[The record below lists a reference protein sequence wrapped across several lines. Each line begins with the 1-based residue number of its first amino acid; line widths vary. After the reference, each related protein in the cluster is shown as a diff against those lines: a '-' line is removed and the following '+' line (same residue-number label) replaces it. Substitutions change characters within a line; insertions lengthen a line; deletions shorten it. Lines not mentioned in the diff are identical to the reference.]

1 MRSLVTV
8 VYRLLLKN
16 WWWVVRERQGLQYCT
31 RATILHPATF
41 KKRIGQYLQQE
52 INITVQNEEIS
63 VIYHHMG
70 LKNGLQSLEI
80 SDMKGRWRRKCPC
93 ALVRA
98 RLVAWWRAQIFGP
111 RVDTGYANGCMV
123 EQLGAF
129 RLAVREPLSGRTP
142 KFRS

>member
-1 MRSLVTV
+1 MLSRNRDNEVAVHCSIPFTSQKL
-8 VYRLLLKN
+8 
-16 WWWVVRERQGLQYCT
+16 VVRERQGLQYCT

-41 KKRIGQYLQQE
+41 KKRIGQYLQQK

-93 ALVRA
+93 GLVRA

-111 RVDTGYANGCMV
+111 RVDTGYAG
-123 EQLGAF
+123 
-129 RLAVREPLSGRTP
+129 VRCREYFTRCRKIAPEKARP
-142 KFRS
+142 V